1 MRALLRRADFRLLF
15 AGIVTTMVGE
25 SALLLVLAIWVKD
38 LTGSSSLAGLTL
50 FGLAAPALIAPVLGW
65 VVDRF
70 RRKRFLVVAVF
81 ATAVAVSPLLLVH
94 GRDRIGLIYAV
105 GVLYGA
111 SMIMVSAA
119 LNSLIKELLPED
131 MLADANGIL
140 QTVRQG
146 LRLIGP
152 IGGAG
157 LFTAVG
163 GPAVVA
169 LDIACLVIGGSII
182 ATIRVREEAP
192 APPEL
197 HWLGEVAT
205 GVRQLF
211 GPAALRRSTI
221 GLALSVA
228 VLGFAETVIFAYVDL
243 GLHRGPAFVSVLVC
257 VQGIGGLTGGLT
269 ASRVVRRYGEVATIT
284 IGLGLFVVALAGLLY
299 ANLILGFAASIV
311 LGAGIP
317 YVIVA
322 FNTLMQRVTPA
333 AVLGRVSAAA
343 EAVISTPQ
351 ALSIAAGAALV
362 AVLDYRFV
370 VLIMAAGMAV
380 SGAYLWKG
388 RRLSPPLTPARAV
401 PAPARPADEVPI
413 TAPNG

>member
-1 MRALLRRADFRLLF
+1 
-15 AGIVTTMVGE
+15 
-25 SALLLVLAIWVKD
+25 
-38 LTGSSSLAGLTL
+38 
-50 FGLAAPALIAPVLGW
+50 
-65 VVDRF
+65 
-70 RRKRFLVVAVF
+70 
-81 ATAVAVSPLLLVH
+81 
-94 GRDRIGLIYAV
+94 
-105 GVLYGA
+105 
-111 SMIMVSAA
+111 
-119 LNSLIKELLPED
+119 
-131 MLADANGIL
+131 
-140 QTVRQG
+140 
-146 LRLIGP
+146 
-152 IGGAG
+152 
-157 LFTAVG
+157 
-163 GPAVVA
+163 
-169 LDIACLVIGGSII
+169 
-182 ATIRVREEAP
+182 
-192 APPEL
+192 
-197 HWLGEVAT
+197 
-205 GVRQLF
+205 
-211 GPAALRRSTI
+211 
-221 GLALSVA
+221 
-228 VLGFAETVIFAYVDL
+228 
-243 GLHRGPAFVSVLVC
+243 

-370 VLIMAAGMAV
+370 LLIMAAGMAV